1 MPEGKENNCLDREEL
16 QGRVIRPQKL
26 LGGRVEEEE
35 SKEGDRDADVVD
47 EGGVEVTF
55 SHIPPALMIFSPSL
69 KNDDNYA
76 EDRLEEA
83 ELESPL
89 LAKPE
94 EANVVTLPSQAT
106 CASDKTGPYI
116 LSPDLGHDVPF
127 PAKVFVAQGEEVVDN
142 KGL

>member
-1 MPEGKENNCLDREEL
+1 M
-16 QGRVIRPQKL
+16 
-26 LGGRVEEEE
+26 
-35 SKEGDRDADVVD
+35 
-47 EGGVEVTF
+47 
-55 SHIPPALMIFSPSL
+55 

-106 CASDKTGPYI
+106 CASDITGPYI

-142 KGL
+142 KGLVAVSDSIEVDIVVIGREK

>member
-1 MPEGKENNCLDREEL
+1 MWIALLTLASGTHLHYAQGNPLPEGKENNCLDREEL

-89 LAKPE
+89 LAKPG
-94 EANVVTLPSQAT
+94 TFQS
-106 CASDKTGPYI
+106 
-116 LSPDLGHDVPF
+116 
-127 PAKVFVAQGEEVVDN
+127 
-142 KGL
+142 